1 MSTASLGRRERL
13 LDRPDVGAA
22 AAMLRDTRQ
31 IFRLWP
37 TSFGF
42 KISAWL
48 GKVVA
53 IRCLGTL
60 PKEQKAAALAAYGL
74 ADVAVN
80 CMGRSAYYCA
90 TDAIATFASQAY
102 GAAKWGMVGETAQRA
117 FVVVLLTLYFPC
129 LILWTFA
136 EPILRSLHQPESVV
150 TLAAS
155 YGRLRTRLLVFALAN
170 SVLLKTLNAV
180 GRPAPAV
187 IASMLAAALAVP
199 LGWLLIVHYDLGVV
213 GAAYHA
219 TALEAVACAI
229 YVIGAL
235 ASPAVRRCA
244 LFKPSVRAFRGWRAY
259 LRVALPAFAT
269 LMVEMV
275 AWELLEFPAG
285 LCRPTPEAALGAY
298 AILYNIVY
306 LAEAP
311 AFGLGGGAASVVGNA
326 MGAGDALR
334 ACRAAQLT
342 LIIALATATLVTLLL
357 LVLVLYADAL
367 SWYQADSETVH
378 LARTLL
384 PELCVCVFAAS
395 IGWPLSGIIA
405 GAGRQKSSWP
415 VSLVAYFVV
424 GFPYGVTV
432 AFVGPHIGFRGLFQ
446 GITVGTVGSALG
458 LAALSFGHPR
468 LPCAVD
474 WHSAAAAAQARTSH
488 AATPDSR
495 NAAINESLPD
505 DRPRSRT
512 ACPDILDAGTAID

>member
-1 MSTASLGRRERL
+1 MDWQTWPSTAWAAVHIIARPTPLRRLPRKHTERPSGAWSV
-13 LDRPDVGAA
+13 RP
-22 AAMLRDTRQ
+22 L
-31 IFRLWP
+31 
-37 TSFGF
+37 
-42 KISAWL
+42 SA
-48 GKVVA
+48 
-53 IRCLGTL
+53 R
-60 PKEQKAAALAAYGL
+60 
-74 ADVAVN
+74 
-80 CMGRSAYYCA
+80 
-90 TDAIATFASQAY
+90 
-102 GAAKWGMVGETAQRA
+102 

-187 IASMLAAALAVP
+187 VASIVSAALAVP

-219 TALEAVACAI
+219 TALEAVSCAI

-326 MGAGDALR
+326 AGRGRRTARVPSGAAYAHHR
-334 ACRAAQLT
+334 ACDCHSRHT
-342 LIIALATATLVTLLL
+342 
-357 LVLVLYADAL
+357 
-367 SWYQADSETVH
+367 
-378 LARTLL
+378 
-384 PELCVCVFAAS
+384 PPPC
-395 IGWPLSGIIA
+395 
-405 GAGRQKSSWP
+405 
-415 VSLVAYFVV
+415 V
-424 GFPYGVTV
+424 GF
-432 AFVGPHIGFRGLFQ
+432 IR
-446 GITVGTVGSALG
+446 
-458 LAALSFGHPR
+458 R
-468 LPCAVD
+468 
-474 WHSAAAAAQARTSH
+474 
-488 AATPDSR
+488 
-495 NAAINESLPD
+495 
-505 DRPRSRT
+505 RSVVVSGR
-512 ACPDILDAGTAID
+512 